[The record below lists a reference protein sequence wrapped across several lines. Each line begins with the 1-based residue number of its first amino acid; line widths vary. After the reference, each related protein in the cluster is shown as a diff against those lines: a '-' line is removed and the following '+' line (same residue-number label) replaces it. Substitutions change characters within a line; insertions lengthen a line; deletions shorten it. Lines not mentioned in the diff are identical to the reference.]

1 VRVESSDFFLTLGE
15 IAITLSG
22 FASVVVVFN
31 RRESGTWDRADIER
45 LKGML
50 GASLN
55 AAFFSMLPVGLHR
68 AGVSEAAVWSVS
80 SFLLS
85 CLMMFVVVV
94 VLGRRILSLPS
105 DSYSRPLSHL
115 MRGSLAL
122 VAFLLVLNTFS
133 LGFAGGPAVY
143 ILAVALMLVLAGVAF
158 VRMVILP
165 LTE

>member
-1 VRVESSDFFLTLGE
+1 MESSDFFLTLGE

-22 FASVVVVFN
+22 FASVVVVFI
-31 RRESGTWDRADIER
+31 RRESGTWDRADITR
-45 LKGML
+45 LRGML

-80 SFLLS
+80 SFALS

-94 VLGRRILSLPS
+94 VFGRVLSLPS
-105 DSYSRPLSHL
+105 GSYNRPGAHL

-133 LGFAGGPAVY
+133 LGFTGGPAIY

-158 VRMVILP
+158 VRMVLLP

>member
-31 RRESGTWDRADIER
+31 RRESGTWDRADIAR

-50 GASLN
+50 GASLS
-55 AAFFSMLPVGLHR
+55 AAFFSMLPIGLHR
-68 AGVSEAAVWSVS
+68 AGLSETAAWSVS
-80 SFLLS
+80 SFVLS

-94 VLGRRILSLPS
+94 VFGRVLSLPS
-105 DSYSRPLSHL
+105 GSYNRPGSHL

-133 LGFAGGPAVY
+133 LGFTGGPAIY
-143 ILAVALMLVLAGVAF
+143 ILAVALLLVLAGVVF

>member
-31 RRESGTWDRADIER
+31 RRERGAWDRVDIER

-80 SFLLS
+80 SFVLS
-85 CLMMFVVVV
+85 CLMMFIVVVV
-94 VLGRRILSLPS
+94 FGQIRSLPS
-105 DSYSRPLSHL
+105 GSYSRPGSHL

-133 LGFAGGPAVY
+133 LGFTGGPAIY
-143 ILAVALMLVLAGVAF
+143 ILAVALLLVLAGVVF

>member
-1 VRVESSDFFLTLGE
+1 MESSDFFLTLGE

-31 RRESGTWDRADIER
+31 RRESGTWDRVDIAR

-68 AGVSEAAVWSVS
+68 AGVSEAGVWSVS
-80 SFLLS
+80 SFVLS
-85 CLMMFVVVV
+85 CMMMFIAVVVF
-94 VLGRRILSLPS
+94 GRINSLPS
-105 DSYSRPLSHL
+105 GSYNRSGFHL
-115 MRGSLAL
+115 MRGSVAL
-122 VAFLLVLNTFS
+122 VAFLLMLNTFS
-133 LGFAGGPAVY
+133 LGFTGGPAIY
-143 ILAVALMLVLAGVAF
+143 ILAVALLLVLAGVLF

-165 LTE
+165 LTK